1 MSATMNEQYRPIVN
15 LIVRKCPQVA
25 AEAMG
30 IMRSSS
36 PELRLRALAPRV
48 LGMGEWTPEE
58 LDLLIEIMGEDDEPE
73 ERTRSKMVALRVTP
87 EEHAALMRV
96 AEERNMSLSEY
107 VRTTLGL

>member
-1 MSATMNEQYRPIVN
+1 
-15 LIVRKCPQVA
+15 
-25 AEAMG
+25 
-30 IMRSSS
+30 
-36 PELRLRALAPRV
+36 
-48 LGMGEWTPEE
+48 MGEEE
-58 LDLLIEIMGEDDEPE
+58 EPE